1 MFLKTG
7 ALGLALAG
15 LAQTGLA
22 KELNLDDL
30 FPRDRL
36 LEINVTIPEEDWDT
50 LRYQRRTRENA
61 LPPNR
66 KFQPPPSPYT
76 YVEADVTIEGVT
88 YKKVG
93 IRKKGFIGS
102 QDTTRPSLKV
112 KLDYNKKGQNIGG
125 LRNLTFNN
133 NRQDRSLMSQFMGY
147 QIWDEAGSRLALRL
161 CQGHRQRPQP
171 RRVLPRGNRPR
182 TTAPARSSATTKGR
196 CSRARWSI
204 FIRNGKVVLIARPA
218 TTKKGASTL

>member
-1 MFLKTG
+1 MNMFLKTG

-61 LPPNR
+61 LPPSR

-93 IRKKGFIGS
+93 I
-102 QDTTRPSLKV
+102 
-112 KLDYNKKGQNIGG
+112 
-125 LRNLTFNN
+125 
-133 NRQDRSLMSQFMGY
+133 
-147 QIWDEAGSRLALRL
+147 
-161 CQGHRQRPQP
+161 
-171 RRVLPRGNRPR
+171 
-182 TTAPARSSATTKGR
+182 
-196 CSRARWSI
+196 
-204 FIRNGKVVLIARPA
+204 
-218 TTKKGASTL
+218 